1 MDFTD
6 LRVYLLNL
14 SAITASTFDLIEDG
28 LKLLLLFVSIVY
40 TVQKICGQKNKDKKN
55 R

>member
-1 MDFTD
+1 MNFTD

-14 SAITASTFDLIEDG
+14 SAITASTLDLIEDG

-40 TVQKICGQKNKDKKN
+40 TIQKICDQKNSNKKKK
-55 R
+55 